1 MGLSEAALGH
11 QRGAS
16 PSAWH
21 SRCRTAYCFGSLRD
35 AACDRLG
42 ARRGDS
48 HEAIV
53 ISANGMD
60 AALSAG
66 ELACQ
71 LPPCLASLGRDCR
84 DHTRCIRDTGV
95 ARLCGARRLAA
106 AGWNLWLPAWRV
118 RLRLLC

>member
-1 MGLSEAALGH
+1 MGLNEAALGH
-11 QRGAS
+11 QGGAS
-16 PSAWH
+16 PSAWR
-21 SRCRTAYCFGSLRD
+21 SGYRAAYCVASLRD
-35 AACDRLG
+35 AARGRLG

-53 ISANGMD
+53 ISANEMD

-66 ELACQ
+66 ELAYR

-84 DHTRCIRDTGV
+84 EHTRCIRDTGV

-106 AGWNLWLPAWRV
+106 AGSNLWLPASQCRV
-118 RLRLLC
+118 RLSL

>member
-1 MGLSEAALGH
+1 MGLNEAALGH
-11 QRGAS
+11 QGGAS

-21 SRCRTAYCFGSLRD
+21 SGYRAAYCVASLRD
-35 AACDRLG
+35 AARDRLG

-53 ISANGMD
+53 ISANEMD

-66 ELACQ
+66 ELAYQ

-84 DHTRCIRDTGV
+84 DHTRCIRGTGV
-95 ARLCGARRLAA
+95 ARLCTACPPAPASLT
-106 AGWNLWLPAWRV
+106 LWV
-118 RLRLLC
+118 